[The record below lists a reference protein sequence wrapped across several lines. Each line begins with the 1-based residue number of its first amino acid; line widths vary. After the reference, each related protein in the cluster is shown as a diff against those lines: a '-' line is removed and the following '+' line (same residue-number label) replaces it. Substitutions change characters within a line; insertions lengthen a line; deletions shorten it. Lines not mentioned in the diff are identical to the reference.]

1 MSVPPS
7 QPRAN
12 VGSILRVLG
21 TPKANLLC
29 FHLGKKLLQQTPFAS
44 ICKRYCNTMSAR
56 CRYFMSTGSMVRKI
70 KRYTVIYIFLSIIT
84 ISLGKGTGLQQ

>member
-29 FHLGKKLLQQTPFAS
+29 FHLGKKLLQQTP
-44 ICKRYCNTMSAR
+44 
-56 CRYFMSTGSMVRKI
+56 YFLQNFLLSRLSVKD
-70 KRYTVIYIFLSIIT
+70 TVIPCLPDVDILC
-84 ISLGKGTGLQQ
+84 LQEVW